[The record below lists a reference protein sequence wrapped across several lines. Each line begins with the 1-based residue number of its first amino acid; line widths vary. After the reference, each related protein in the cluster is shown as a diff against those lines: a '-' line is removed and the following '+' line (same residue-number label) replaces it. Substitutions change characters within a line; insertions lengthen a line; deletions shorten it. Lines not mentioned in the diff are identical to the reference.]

1 MTVMNPSRPATATAA
16 ATPGRRAAR
25 VLRRLREPLVSATVF
40 GLAILGWEVGVRVTG
55 TPDYALP
62 APSLIVSTADWAGVL
77 TAARDTVGSVL
88 MGFAAGNAAGLLL
101 ALLISASPLLAAVLY
116 PLALTVRA
124 VPVVALAPFITL
136 VAGRGAAPTVVVAAL
151 IVFFPT
157 LVNVLLGLRSVERE
171 ALELMHVLNCRA
183 RTVYWRVRLPAAMP
197 AFFDSLRIAAPSA
210 VLGVMTAEWL
220 IGGDGLGKLVI
231 STALSQDTATMWGA
245 ILASSAVAGLVYA
258 AITLAERRLLPWAV
272 RR

>member
-1 MTVMNPSRPATATAA
+1 MNSGSRSATATGGGL
-16 ATPGRRAAR
+16 PRA
-25 VLRRLREPLVSATVF
+25 LRRLREPLVSASVF
-40 GLAILGWEVGVRVTG
+40 VLAILVWEAAVRISG

-62 APSLIVSTADWAGVL
+62 APSLIASTADWTGVL
-77 TAARDTVGSVL
+77 SAARDTIGSVL
-88 MGFAAGNAAGLLL
+88 WGFVVGNAAGLLL

-136 VAGRGAAPTVVVAAL
+136 VAGRGSAPTVVVAAL

-171 ALELMHVLNCRA
+171 ALELMHVLNCGTA
-183 RTVYWRVRLPAAMP
+183 TVYWRVRLPAALP

-245 ILASSAVAGLVYA
+245 ILASSLVAGVVYA
-258 AITLAERRLLPWAV
+258 AVTLAERRLLPWAV

>member
-1 MTVMNPSRPATATAA
+1 MTVIDSLPTAKAP
-16 ATPGRRAAR
+16 ATPGRRAVR
-25 VLRRLREPLVSATVF
+25 LVRRLREPLVSSAVLV
-40 GLAILGWEVGVRVTG
+40 LAVLGWEAVVRLSG

-62 APSLIVSTADWAGVL
+62 APSLIVSTADWTAVL
-77 TAARDTVGSVL
+77 TAARDTVVAVL
-88 MGFAAGNAAGLLL
+88 AGFAAGNAAGLLL
-101 ALLISASPLLAAVLY
+101 ALLISASPVLAAVLY

-183 RTVYWRVRLPAAMP
+183 GTVYWRVRLPAAMP
-197 AFFDSLRIAAPSA
+197 AFFDSLRIAAPAA

-231 STALSQDTATMWGA
+231 GMALAQDTATMWGA
-245 ILASSAVAGLVYA
+245 ILASSVVAGLVYA
-258 AITLAERRLLPWAV
+258 AVTFAERRMLPWAV